1 MQASQDLRA
10 SRDSSS
16 NPPEESTEGCLD
28 WWNEEKLRAALRAGL
43 QQILGSIVGQ
53 GEASEHILEAFGRAK
68 YSQRTA
74 YSIAALP
81 APSYAVQTVFGS
93 LCAFSNFSKHA

>member
-1 MQASQDLRA
+1 MLGLVERGKTSRGFACGSWSKLLR
-10 SRDSSS
+10 
-16 NPPEESTEGCLD
+16 GLV
-28 WWNEEKLRAALRAGL
+28 KRAWR
-43 QQILGSIVGQ
+43 
-53 GEASEHILEAFGRAK
+53 EASEHILEAFGRAK